1 MCAEARRGC
10 QIPWNWSYGCLWA
23 AIGVLETEP
32 SFSERRE
39 SVLLCWT
46 IAVSLSLGFLMW
58 RLPTPSTRALERAE
72 ISKPFYDSDVHVT
85 NCHFHPKSKQSLTC
99 PDLREEESQQHTCR
113 CKVCGRVC
121 SQNTALPQPVFS
133 LTSLPGQSLRLRLF
147 LFSGS
152 IKPSL
157 LTSDYW
163 WIEREYIL
171 LADNKHLKSY
181 HRLENKIKNL
191 SSYTRRWSITCS

>member
-1 MCAEARRGC
+1 MLVSCYRGA
-10 QIPWNWSYGCLWA
+10 GDWA
-23 AIGVLETEP
+23 QFLGEKRKCSSLLNHRCIFK
-32 SFSERRE
+32 SWFSN
-39 SVLLCWT
+39 VK
-46 IAVSLSLGFLMW
+46 AAY
-58 RLPTPSTRALERAE
+58 PKYPLERAE

-113 CKVCGRVC
+113 CKVYGRVC

-171 LADNKHLKSY
+171 LADKKHLKSY